1 MKMVIWAGTDEES
14 RHYVEERFRGQ
25 VRMLGAATGRET
37 LERLEKETADLLILE
52 SRVQE
57 PAAPDVLQRARSL
70 PAGANLRVLYLQEG
84 PAFKH
89 EVLGNLKRGQLMVYP
104 LDLQEL
110 VREVALALHLDVPEP
125 GARPESAEVAQS
137 ADASLLKAWERFH
150 TTNLERLHVLEQA
163 VVCMARGSL
172 VEEHARRASTE
183 AHRLVGSLGT
193 FGLTRGA
200 TLAREL
206 EQGLGDGVAVGQAGL
221 LAQALVGLRQ
231 ELGRGPSQTLA
242 AAPRLQQAMRGGG
255 QRILMV
261 DDDRELSDQICLE
274 AAERG
279 LLVEVAES
287 LETARTSLA
296 LRRPDLVLMNLDLKG
311 NSLELLREIQGMR
324 PFVPVVALASQGNF
338 ALRLQAGELGATE
351 FVEKTRSPLPIL
363 ERVQRTLSL
372 ARSRGGRVLV
382 VDDDPII
389 RAAVSGILEEEGFTV
404 VAIGDPEKFWD
415 TLHETNPDL
424 LVLDLEMPRV
434 HGTELCRVVRNDTR
448 WCSLPILV
456 LTAHGDANTV
466 ARVYASGADDFV
478 TKPVQAVELT
488 ARVTNRLYRTHEL
501 RLQGD
506 LDPLTDCLGRKRLL
520 EHLTVLT
527 DAGRR
532 HQLTLC
538 LAMCRVDK
546 RGQATH
552 EHGLAAGDGLLRRL
566 SRRCREHLRR
576 GTDLIGRWEED
587 VLALAIFGQT
597 REQGLE
603 RLQMIHD
610 AFARARSAD
619 EGPDELASM
628 TAVVASFPAD
638 SPELPG
644 LLARLDYAMR
654 ISPLNRVNTTTM
666 PELGQPDVVIVEDD
680 ASLAVPLVEHLEAR
694 GYKVRWMSDGESAA
708 QSLLGP
714 APQVSPPVILLDLE
728 LPLLD
733 GMSLLEKMQSEGRL
747 GTSRV
752 IILSSRSAPTDVV
765 RAQELGAFDYVT
777 KPFALPLLT
786 SRIRRAIGV
795 AS

>member
-1 MKMVIWAGTDEES
+1 MKIILWAGTDEES

-25 VRMLGAATGRET
+25 VRVLAAGTGQET
-37 LERLEKETADLLILE
+37 LDQLVAETADLLVLE
-52 SRVQE
+52 SRLEE
-57 PAAPDVLQRARSL
+57 PPAPDVLQRARSL
-70 PAGANLRVLYLQEG
+70 PAGANLRVIYLQEG
-84 PAFKH
+84 PSFQQA
-89 EVLGNLKRGQLMVYP
+89 VLTNLKRGQLMVYP

-110 VREVALALHLDVPEP
+110 VREVALALHLDVPAP
-125 GARPESAEVAQS
+125 TARPEPAEVAAS
-137 ADASLLKAWERFH
+137 ADASLLRAWERFH

-163 VVCMARGSL
+163 VVCMARGQL
-172 VEEHARRASTE
+172 VEEHAQRASSE

-206 EQGLGDGVAVGQAGL
+206 EHGLGDGKAVGQAGL

-242 AAPRLQQAMRGGG
+242 AAPRLQAVGGGG
-255 QRILMV
+255 QRLLMV
-261 DDDRELSDQICLE
+261 DDDRELADQLCLE

-287 LETARTSLA
+287 LEAARSSLG
-296 LRRPDLVLMNLDLKG
+296 LRRPDLVLINLDLKG
-311 NSLELLREIQGMR
+311 DSLALLREVQGMR
-324 PFVPVVALASQGNF
+324 PFVPVVALAAHGHF

-404 VAIGDPEKFWD
+404 VAMGDPQKFWD

-424 LVLDLEMPRV
+424 LVLDLEMPHV
-434 HGTELCRVVRNDTR
+434 HGTELCRVVRNDPR

-566 SRRCREHLRR
+566 ARRCKEHLRR

-610 AFARARSAD
+610 SFARAKGSD

-654 ISPLNRVNTTTM
+654 ISPLNRVSSTQT

-694 GYKVRWMSDGESAA
+694 GYRVRWMSDGESAA

-714 APQVSPPVILLDLE
+714 APAVSPPVILLDLE

-733 GMSLLEKMQSEGRL
+733 GMSLLEKMQGEGRL

>member
-1 MKMVIWAGTDEES
+1 MKVVLWAGTDEES
-14 RHYVEERFRGQ
+14 RNYVEERFRGQ
-25 VRMLGAATGRET
+25 LRMIPAATGGEALAQLDREN
-37 LERLEKETADLLILE
+37 ADLLVLE
-52 SRVQE
+52 SRLE
-57 PAAPDVLQRARSL
+57 RPAAEDVLQRMRSL
-70 PAGANLRVLYLQEG
+70 PAGAHLRVVYLQEG
-84 PAFKH
+84 PTFKQ
-89 EVLGNLKRGQLMVYP
+89 EVLSNLKRGQLLVYP
-104 LDLQEL
+104 LDREEL
-110 VREVALALHLDVPEP
+110 VREVALALRLDVPACSPEP
-125 GARPESAEVAQS
+125 VEAAAS
-137 ADASLLKAWERFH
+137 ADQSLVRAWERFNS
-150 TTNLERLHVLEQA
+150 TNLERLGVLEKA
-163 VVCMARGSL
+163 VVSMARGHL
-172 VEEHARRASTE
+172 GPENAREASSE

-193 FGLTRGA
+193 FGLSRGA

-206 EQGLGDGVAVGQAGL
+206 EHGLGEGRSVNQAGP
-221 LAQALVGLRQ
+221 LAQALVGLRH
-231 ELGRGPSQTLA
+231 ELGRGPSQTLGS
-242 AAPRLQQAMRGGG
+242 APRLQAVGGAG
-255 QRILMV
+255 QRLLMV
-261 DDDRELSDQICLE
+261 DDDRELADRLCLE

-287 LETARTSLA
+287 LDAARSSLA
-296 LRRPDLVLMNLDLKG
+296 RRRPDLVLINLDLAG
-311 NSLELLREIQGMR
+311 DALALLREIQGMR
-324 PFVPVVALASQGNF
+324 PFLPVVALATQGNF

-382 VDDDPII
+382 LDDDPIV
-389 RAAVSGILEEEGFTV
+389 RAAVSAILEDVGFTV
-404 VAIGDPEKFWD
+404 VALGDPQKFWEA
-415 TLHETNPDL
+415 LHDTNPDL
-424 LVLDLEMPRV
+424 LVLDLELPQV

-456 LTAHGDANTV
+456 LTAHGDAATV

-546 RGQATH
+546 RGQATL

-576 GTDLIGRWEED
+576 GTDLVGRWEED
-587 VLALAIFGQT
+587 ILALAIFGQT

-610 AFARARSAD
+610 AYVKGRAPD
-619 EGPDELASM
+619 EGPDSLASL
-628 TAVVASFPAD
+628 TVVVASFPAD
-638 SPELPG
+638 SSELPG

-654 ISPLNRVNTTTM
+654 TSPLNRVSTTQTTPDM
-666 PELGQPDVVIVEDD
+666 GQPDVVVVEDD

-694 GYKVRWMSDGESAA
+694 GYRVRWLSDGESAA
-708 QSLLGP
+708 QALLGP
-714 APQVSPPVILLDLE
+714 SPALTPSVILLDLE

-733 GMSLLEKMQSEGRL
+733 GMSLLERLQSEGRL
-747 GTSRV
+747 STTRV
-752 IILSSRSAPTDVV
+752 IILSSRSAPTEVV

-786 SRIRRAIGV
+786 SRIRRAMG
-795 AS
+795 AST